1 MPAIGSAAANAAHI
15 LDEHQFLMPRPIVVH
30 DRQQG
35 KLVMNCC
42 PQDTGSVIQVT
53 IALDIDDDA
62 IAALCRQRSANRS
75 RSTIAHAAC
84 ALSAQLAV
92 RLFVIPKLHVVC
104 AGETARRSQA
114 PVFVLDPG
122 PTSGVTAPSR
132 DGSRVRSLALGLL

>member
-15 LDEHQFLMPRPIVVH
+15 LDEHQFLMPRAIVVH

-84 ALSAQLAV
+84 ALSAQIAV
-92 RLFVIPKLHVVC
+92 RLIVIPKLHVVC
-104 AGETARRSQA
+104 AGATAWLSK
-114 PVFVLDPG
+114 PPGFVLAPR
-122 PTSGVTAPSR
+122 PKFGVHARCSCR
-132 DGSRVRSLALGLL
+132 